1 MASGVK
7 RKRRLDDDLP
17 VKMEEV
23 RREKRPTLSRDE
35 RENIAKLLEE
45 EPEVRVISNFLFV
58 NMTVFMNIS
67 KLLWMYSI
75 SIIST
80 ILRGNL

>member
-1 MASGVK
+1 VASGVK